1 MEQPLVH
8 VNRREFNEEYG
19 EWEAEG
25 TATRFDITIRWKAW
39 LPQSSERWEVEIPG
53 GQVPDPEVDEVSL
66 VFDDHDPVKDVRAE
80 LVRLSHRQQMGRSR
94 VGDTDQ
100 GTSG

>member
-8 VNRREFNEEYG
+8 VTRREFNEEYG

-39 LPQSSERWEVEIPG
+39 LPQSSELWEVEIPG
-53 GQVPDPEVDEVSL
+53 GQVPDPEVDRVSL
-66 VFDDHDPVKDVRAE
+66 VFDDHDPVQDVRAE
-80 LVRLSHRQQMGRSR
+80 LVRIETPLEP
-94 VGDTDQ
+94 VP
-100 GTSG
+100 